1 MTAKPETT
9 RNIGAAKVNS
19 TEFARLIEAAE
30 ATLSNAGQLYDEA
43 RVLTK
48 AGHLARA
55 LFLHQISLEECGKVE
70 LIGGWLTGILM
81 GLEADP
87 KPFYRRLAQHQAKN
101 TINAYMLDLSEDELA
116 ARSKGDWKAE
126 HAAFTSAKQE
136 FHEASNAAKNAALYV
151 DISEGKLVTPDASI
165 SKVML
170 QDIRMRNERF
180 LALMQPKVEMM
191 IRWRADKAGISAQ
204 LRQWKQ
210 ATERLWDE
218 RPDNPYEAM
227 MVMLED
233 QLTTAQSTSNARHTE
248 ADTLVFSYGSN
259 MDKAQLSKRCPDAK
273 MVGIALLRD
282 YRLCFPRQSEKRG
295 CGVSSVSEAQG
306 QEVWGVVHSLN
317 ATDLA
322 ALDKEE
328 GYRPGREAS
337 KNGYNRVVLSVE
349 MSGTL
354 TDVHTYVAVATVK
367 PGPPNAEYLSL
378 VRNAARQL
386 GLPGHYQTMLAAL

>member
-1 MTAKPETT
+1 MTAEPETMN
-9 RNIGAAKVNS
+9 NIGAAKVDS
-19 TEFARLIEAAE
+19 KEFATLIEAAE
-30 ATLSNAGQLYDEA
+30 ATFLNAEQLYDEA

-70 LIGGWLTGILM
+70 LIGGWLTSILM

-87 KPFYRRLAQHQAKN
+87 KQFYRRLAQHQAKN

-116 ARSKGDWKAE
+116 ARSTGDWKAE
-126 HAAFTSAKQE
+126 HAAFTRANQE

-151 DISEGKLVTPDASI
+151 DISKGKLVTPDASV
-165 SKVML
+165 SKDML
-170 QDIRMRNERF
+170 HDFHMRNERF
-180 LALMQPKVEMM
+180 LSLMQPKVEMM
-191 IRWRADKAGISAQ
+191 IRWRADQAGISAE

-210 ATERLWDE
+210 ALERLRDE
-218 RPDNPYEAM
+218 HPDNPYE
-227 MVMLED
+227 VMKVLLED
-233 QLTTAQSTSNARHTE
+233 QFKSARSTMEARRTE
-248 ADTLVFSYGSN
+248 TDTLVFSYGSN
-259 MDKAQLSKRCPDAK
+259 MDNAQLRKRCPDAK

-282 YRLCFPRQSEKRG
+282 YRLCFPRQSKKRG

-328 GYRPGREAS
+328 GYRPDRDAS

-349 MSGTL
+349 IDGRP
-354 TDVHTYVAVATVK
+354 TDVHTYVAVATVN
-367 PGPPNAEYLSL
+367 PRPPNAEYLSL
-378 VRNAARQL
+378 IRNGARQL
-386 GLPGHYQTMLAAL
+386 NLPEPYQTILAAL